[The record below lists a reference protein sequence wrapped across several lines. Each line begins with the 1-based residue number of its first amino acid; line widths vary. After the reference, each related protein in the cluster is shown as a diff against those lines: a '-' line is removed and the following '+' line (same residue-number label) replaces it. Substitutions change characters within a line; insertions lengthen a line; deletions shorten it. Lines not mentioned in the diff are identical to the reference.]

1 MTLVRSRLPV
11 AGEHAGS
18 YSSLLESNGRF
29 LWNPFTQMQEYLRSE
44 PVIVAGGS
52 GVKLTDVEGAEYY
65 DGNSSL
71 WVNIHGHNRAE
82 INEAIAAQLDKV
94 SHSTLLGMGS
104 IPAIRLAEKLV
115 SIAPGRLAK
124 VFYSDSG
131 ATAVEIAVKMAFAYW
146 RRIGRPEKSGML
158 SFTNAYHG
166 DTVACMSLGGI
177 DVFRADFEPLM
188 MPVGRV
194 PFPDVYRLGGTGE
207 QCAARCLA
215 ELEQTLRRQ
224 ADRTACLIA
233 EPMIQGAAGMVTMP
247 PGFMGGVAALC
258 RAYDVLLIADEVATG
273 FGRTGRMFAC
283 EHESISP
290 DLMAI
295 GKGLT
300 GGYLPL
306 AATLAT
312 DRIYEAF
319 TGSFEQRKTFF
330 HGHSF
335 TGNQLACAAALASLQ
350 LFDSDR
356 LIERTAGSA
365 EVIRAG
371 LSPLRELENVGDI
384 RQLGMMAGVELVE
397 DKAQRRPYARPG
409 RMGMVVC
416 RRARQLGMITRP
428 LGDVVVFMPPLASTA
443 DELREMTAMLVRAT
457 AEVTAQ

>member
-11 AGEHAGS
+11 AGEHASS

-29 LWNPFTQMQEYLRSE
+29 LWNPFTQMQDYLRSE

-52 GVKLTDVEGAEYY
+52 GVKLTDVEGNEYY

-82 INEAIAAQLDKV
+82 INRAITAQLEKV
-94 SHSTLLGMGS
+94 SHSTLLGMGN
-104 IPAIRLAEKLV
+104 IPAIELAEKLV
-115 SIAPGRLAK
+115 SIAPGSLAK

-146 RRIGRPEKSGML
+146 RRIGRPEKAGML
-158 SFTNAYHG
+158 AFTNAYHG

-177 DVFRADFEPLM
+177 DIFRADFEPLM

-194 PFPDVYRLGGTGE
+194 PFPDVYRFGGTAQE
-207 QCAARCLA
+207 CAVYCLS
-215 ELEQTLRRQ
+215 ELEKTLQRE
-224 ADRTACLIA
+224 AGRTACLIT

-247 PGFMGGVAALC
+247 PGFMGGVTQLC
-258 RAYDVLLIADEVATG
+258 RDFDVLLIADEVATG

-283 EHESISP
+283 EHEEVTP

-312 DRIYEAF
+312 DRIYDAF

-335 TGNQLACAAALASLQ
+335 TGNQLACAAALASLE
-350 LFDSDR
+350 LFETDR
-356 LIERTAGSA
+356 LIQRTAGSA

-371 LSPLRELENVGDI
+371 LSPLRDLDNVGDI

-397 DKAQRRPYARPG
+397 DRASRRPYAR
-409 RMGMVVC
+409 RRQMGMTVC
-416 RRARQLGMITRP
+416 R
-428 LGDVVVFMPPLASTA
+428 
-443 DELREMTAMLVRAT
+443 
-457 AEVTAQ
+457 